1 MEPTYTDLYTH
12 RYKDQA
18 MESYFSRLPGYI
30 QAQIRARKH
39 QPASLEALK
48 RAAEECRQVF

>member
-12 RYKDQA
+12 QYKDQA

-39 QPASLEALK
+39 QHASLEALK